1 MQLAL
6 SRLQT
11 LGLPVFLAEG
21 AVGGRL
27 RIDPKRLR
35 PLEGVEIERLQTFIV
50 TPGNRISFPHP
61 SPLHAIGEIDILDL
75 ASESALLVRIELAW
89 QRHASSVEA
98 ALAAA
103 RGFSKTA
110 RIVPDG
116 SIESTV
122 SDGDVELVL
131 RFSADGKRAKVI
143 GVGGRRLEE
152 SGFGKIDEIELLGDR
167 GVAVA
172 TLRRMR
178 RRVQELL
185 GVVEEEQPDTD
196 TWEQVDLDEGV
207 EAEVVRAQSTAPP
220 EQGPGEA
227 APKIDSLPIL
237 EPDPEPLVTP
247 DLPSYGEEAAA
258 DPLPAT
264 IGAYDD
270 PFADPVKRVATPL
283 STGDLKEVARDSLP
297 PPRGAPTPTPALA
310 PPRQDRWPRLEVDFP
325 VLVIAGGQ
333 AHPARLVNINAGG
346 AFIGIALDLV
356 PPVHG
361 MIEVVA
367 ASGPPI
373 RARVAHRRD
382 RAAAARLGSPE
393 GIGVQFVPDRT
404 VQTAPGLSEVLI
416 WLEDPGAR
424 RRVSEMIDAEGGEA
438 IMVSDLINA
447 CLTFLAHRI
456 SLVIVDA
463 ALNSGDWVLAAEA
476 LGLHRRGVPV
486 LVLESE
492 YRPRA
497 PFPGWAA
504 RTNPSMLSP
513 RLIQI
518 ALGAN
523 EPS

>member
-11 LGLPVFLAEG
+11 LGVPVFLAEG

-35 PLEGVEIERLQTFIV
+35 PLEGVEVERLQTFIV

-75 ASESALLVRIELAW
+75 VSEAALLVRIELAW

-98 ALAAA
+98 ALAVA

-110 RIVPDG
+110 RLVPDG
-116 SIESTV
+116 SIESTL

-131 RFSADGKRAKVI
+131 RFSPDGKRAKVI

-152 SGFGKIDEIELLGDR
+152 SAFGKIDEIELLGDR

-185 GVVEEEQPDTD
+185 GVVEEEQPE
-196 TWEQVDLDEGV
+196 TWEQVDLDESV

-220 EQGPGEA
+220 DQGPAEA

-237 EPDPEPLVTP
+237 EPDSEPLVTP
-247 DLPSYGEEAAA
+247 DLPSYGAESAA
-258 DPLPAT
+258 DPLAAP
-264 IGAYDD
+264 IGPYDD
-270 PFADPVKRVATPL
+270 PFADPVKRAATPL

-297 PPRGAPTPTPALA
+297 PPRGVPPPTTALA
-310 PPRQDRWPRLEVDFP
+310 PPRQDRWPRLEVEFP

-333 AHPARLVNINAGG
+333 AHPARLININAGG
-346 AFIGIALDLV
+346 AFIGIALELV

-382 RAAAARLGSPE
+382 RAAAARLGLPE
-393 GIGVQFVPDRT
+393 GVGVQFVPDRT
-404 VQTAPGLSEVLI
+404 VQAAPGISEVLI

-424 RRVSEMIDAEGGEA
+424 RRVSEMIDAEGGQA
-438 IMVSDLINA
+438 IIVSDLISA
-447 CLTFLAHRI
+447 CLTFLAHRV

-463 ALNSGDWVLAAEA
+463 ALNSGDWVIAAEA

-492 YRPRA
+492 YRPRT